1 MPIVSNRARNANNS
15 VNRTL
20 NCCTVWVPSAGAPVP
35 VTFNIRHLMIDAD
48 HAKAL
53 VLRRSEAVSQ
63 GRERFAIQS
72 CKLSEQGD
80 YWVIRANSEDFVH
93 HGIQERCYVGLNA
106 HLVNTASGEID
117 TVGSGQSVE
126 QYLGDKYD
134 AARAGTKHYVLGPN
148 FDKND
153 KASVIRLRQKLDCTL
168 QRAMQ
173 LVSPE
178 SSCWLTGK
186 RRTLGHA
193 QALLLRE
200 GIQTSIRL
208 QQSLGSAVEID
219 DSVWHWDLLKSAL
232 NRVGA
237 K

>member
-1 MPIVSNRARNANNS
+1 
-15 VNRTL
+15 
-20 NCCTVWVPSAGAPVP
+20 
-35 VTFNIRHLMIDAD
+35 MIDAEQ
-48 HAKAL
+48 AKAL
-53 VLRRSEAVSQ
+53 VLRRSEAASE

-72 CKLSEQGD
+72 CTLSAQGD
-80 YWVIRANSEDFVH
+80 YWVIRANSEDFVLR
-93 HGIQERCYVGLNA
+93 GIQERCYVGVNA
-106 HLVNTASGEID
+106 HLVDTASGEIE

-134 AARAGTKHYVLGPN
+134 AARAGTKHYVLVPD

-153 KASVIRLRQKLDCTL
+153 KASVIRVRQKLECTL

-186 RRTLGHA
+186 RSTLGHA
-193 QALLLRE
+193 QALLQRE
-200 GIQTSIRL
+200 GIQTSIQL
-208 QQSLGSAVEID
+208 QQSPGPAVKID

-232 NRVGA
+232 NPERA